1 MARSPEI
8 FPNLRVTD
16 PKSEIDWL
24 VRILGFEAHF
34 IGDYGGQILHAELRM
49 GDQLL
54 FLQPDKPDD
63 AYGMHSP
70 QKLNGTNQ
78 CVCIAVED
86 VEAVAARVRAAEGEM
101 ITPPHDTPYGARE
114 FSCRSPDGHVWS
126 IGNYWGQPRSANRQ
140 ESDA

>member
-1 MARSPEI
+1 MSRSPGL
-8 FPNLRVTD
+8 FPNLRVAD

-24 VRILGFEAHF
+24 VRVLGFEAHF
-34 IGDYGGQILHAELRM
+34 IAEHDGQILHAELLM

-54 FLQPDKPDD
+54 FLQPDKADD
-63 AYGMHSP
+63 PYGMHSP

-86 VEAVAARVRAAEGEM
+86 VEAVAARVRAADGKM
-101 ITPPHDTPYGARE
+101 ITQPHDTPYGARE

-126 IGNYWGQPRSANRQ
+126 IGNYWGQSRST
-140 ESDA
+140 